1 MKDFQTMEDTVG
13 IQRRMA
19 FVIQKRE
26 EIWTG
31 LKKELPV
38 DVDAYPNVEREY
50 EKLYDAFDRLIREE
64 ARSLVDLQQ
73 SNPFEQNGL
82 GIKKEVSM
90 DGIRGDLKE
99 IIRLL
104 GKIETK
110 LPEKDVGKIAA
121 GMAKEINHVLQSRV
135 DKTDSKKA

>member
-1 MKDFQTMEDTVG
+1 MKISDRNESGSFSIPRPPKPDDEWKID
-13 IQRRMA
+13 IERMP
-19 FVIQKRE
+19 K
-26 EIWTG
+26 
-31 LKKELPV
+31 
-38 DVDAYPNVEREY
+38 
-50 EKLYDAFDRLIREE
+50 DRLIREE